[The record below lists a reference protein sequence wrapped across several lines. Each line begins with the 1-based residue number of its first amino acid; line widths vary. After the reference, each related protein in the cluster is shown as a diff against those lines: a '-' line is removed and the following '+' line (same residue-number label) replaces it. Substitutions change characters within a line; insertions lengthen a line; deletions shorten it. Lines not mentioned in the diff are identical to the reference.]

1 MFEER
6 RRRKSWPWIV
16 LLTLLL
22 FAAIGVVVW
31 LQIGAGAP
39 DTAPTPTHGTS
50 TNSSAAPSPSATP
63 SPEPMMSASDRQNV
77 AESISSGNTAALEGY
92 LANPVD
98 VLICASGGIG
108 SRTPEQAVGDLA
120 YLNGSS
126 AVWDFALD
134 APTIASYQ
142 ASSYAQYFPDRAI
155 VGRTSDNWVITL
167 VPVGA
172 KIGTIL
178 MCNAEELI
186 TG

>member
-1 MFEER
+1 MSEER
-6 RRRKSWPWIV
+6 RRRKRWPWTV

-22 FAAIGVVVW
+22 LAAIGDVVW
-31 LQIGAGAP
+31 LPVGAP
-39 DTAPTPTHGTS
+39 DTAPTPTDSTS
-50 TNSSAAPSPSATP
+50 TNSNAAPSPSATP
-63 SPEPMMSASDRQNV
+63 APDPTMSANDRQNV

-98 VLICASGGIG
+98 VLICASGGIA
-108 SRTPEQAVGDLA
+108 SRTPGQAVGDLA

-126 AVWDFALD
+126 GVWDFALN

-167 VPVGA
+167 VSVGA

-178 MCNAEELI
+178 MCSAEELI